1 MYFSF
6 RANPEEF
13 DPTTWETNNY
23 KIFDPANIPAGTI
36 DIPTWAQVRKIQC
49 NSYDRRLLIPKKI
62 KSLDNLYAKK
72 LITTFR
78 HKIFTE
84 INCYCNLNKVCEFIF
99 IRKSC
104 YS

>member
-1 MYFSF
+1 MVHCFSLWYFPL

-49 NSYDRRLLIPKKI
+49 NNYDKRLQFLSQKK
-62 KSLDNLYAKK
+62 S
-72 LITTFR
+72 
-78 HKIFTE
+78 
-84 INCYCNLNKVCEFIF
+84 V
-99 IRKSC
+99 
-104 YS
+104 